1 MPDSNITASL
11 AEDFRLITAKELAA
25 MLDISIRTIWR
36 MCSDGSIPAP
46 FRAGRAV
53 RWRLSDIQHWIRNR
67 CPNCR
72 HR

>member
-36 MCSDGSIPAP
+36 RRSDGSMPSP
-46 FRAGRAV
+46 VKVGRSI
-53 RWRLSDIQHWIRNR
+53 RWRLLDIRNWIAKGCTLR
-67 CPNCR
+67 NDS
-72 HR
+72 